1 MKTTPARLWPTLCA
15 CAAVLGLFL
24 WAGCTLT
31 RSFEQWRFESLRQE
45 DAARGLL
52 ATSSVAITTAAGER
66 RRLWAGGA
74 RDPVYLLDFIY
85 TSCPT
90 LCQALGSEFAQMQ
103 AQIVAEPEGSPRLLS
118 LSFDPEH
125 DRADEL
131 AAYARLHGADARV
144 WTVAAPLAREELD
157 ALLSRLGVVVV
168 PDGAGG
174 YLHNGAILLVDAR
187 GSVRGVFE
195 LAQWREALA
204 AARSLAGGAS

>member
-31 RSFEQWRFESLRQE
+31 RGFEHWRYESLRQE

-52 ATSSVAITTAAGER
+52 AASSVTVTTAAGER

-103 AQIVAEPEGSPRLLS
+103 AQIAAAPAGAPQLLS
-118 LSFDPEH
+118 LSFDAEH

-144 WTVAAPLAREELD
+144 WTVAAPLARDELD

-174 YLHNGAILLVDAR
+174 YVHNGAILLVDAR